1 MCVKKKN
8 KIRVKVC
15 VFGMDFN
22 GFALSLGGFRYLW
35 LTFMAFGHV
44 FLLCDFVYDDAI
56 IGSNYPL
63 HE

>member
-1 MCVKKKN
+1 M
-8 KIRVKVC
+8 RVRVC

-22 GFALSLGGFRYLW
+22 GFAWSLGGFRYLW
-35 LTFMAFGHV
+35 LTFMVFGQV
-44 FLLCDFVYDDAI
+44 FILCDFVYDDII